1 MYSFFNLSIVYIWR
15 CRMRQIGK
23 SSVEQTAR
31 KNSQQ
36 TVKNAHKS
44 HHTNLLSQ
52 QQKLVI
58 TFFRKFFQI
67 KPTWTTITEIRSRK
81 GLFFFYL
88 IHPVSTH
95 RSIDHQQPRLSVSDA
110 QSMSC
115 INSLLIWALTTL
127 GPRDNLQSLLARY
140 FRQLIE
146 ELT

>member
-1 MYSFFNLSIVYIWR
+1 
-15 CRMRQIGK
+15 MRQIGK

-81 GLFFFYL
+81 GLVFFLFDT
-88 IHPVSTH
+88 S
-95 RSIDHQQPRLSVSDA
+95 SVD
-110 QSMSC
+110 
-115 INSLLIWALTTL
+115 T
-127 GPRDNLQSLLARY
+127 
-140 FRQLIE
+140 
-146 ELT
+146 

>member
-36 TVKNAHKS
+36 TVKTPTRVITRIYCLSNRNS
-44 HHTNLLSQ
+44 SLLSLENSFKSNPLGQ
-52 QQKLVI
+52 QLQKYDHGRV
-58 TFFRKFFQI
+58 
-67 KPTWTTITEIRSRK
+67 W
-81 GLFFFYL
+81 FFYL

-95 RSIDHQQPRLSVSDA
+95 RSIDHQQSRLSVSDA

-115 INSLLIWALTTL
+115 INSLLILALTTL

>member
-1 MYSFFNLSIVYIWR
+1 
-15 CRMRQIGK
+15 MRQIGK

-67 KPTWTTITEIRSRK
+67 KPTWNTITE
-81 GLFFFYL
+81 GFGFFYL

-95 RSIDHQQPRLSVSDA
+95 RSIDHQQSRLSVSDA